1 MNKKEIKSSI
11 KKFIELVLEK
21 YDNIFIAFEYSAIS
35 ECYEIWHN
43 QEYLEYE
50 DTKFK
55 KYTGKLLYDLFLSKG
70 VYNVYISYD
79 YEKSKDLLSMNS
91 ITSFDST
98 PIVQDY
104 RTWDNM
110 YDEIVFSEDSQD
122 TDNWIETS
130 NDTIYSYENLPP
142 HFKRIVELINRI
154 VINQK
159 NLKNLD
165 EYSKDEGENNKLA
178 A

>member
-1 MNKKEIKSSI
+1 MNEKEIKKNI
-11 KKFIELVLEK
+11 KKFINLVLEK
-21 YDNIFIAFEYSAIS
+21 YGNIFIAFEYSAIS

-50 DTKFK
+50 DTEFK
-55 KYTGKLLYDLFLSKG
+55 KFTGKLLYDLFLSKG

-79 YEKSKDLLSMNS
+79 YEKSMNLLSMNS
-91 ITSFDST
+91 ITSFESA
-98 PIVQDY
+98 PIIQDY
-104 RTWDNM
+104 RIWDNR
-110 YDEIVFSEDSQD
+110 YDEIVFNEDFNN

-130 NDTIYSYENLPP
+130 NDIIYSCENIHF
-142 HFKRIVELINRI
+142 HFKSIVELNRT

-159 NLKNLD
+159 NLKYFD
-165 EYSKDEGENNKLA
+165 EYSKDESENNKLA